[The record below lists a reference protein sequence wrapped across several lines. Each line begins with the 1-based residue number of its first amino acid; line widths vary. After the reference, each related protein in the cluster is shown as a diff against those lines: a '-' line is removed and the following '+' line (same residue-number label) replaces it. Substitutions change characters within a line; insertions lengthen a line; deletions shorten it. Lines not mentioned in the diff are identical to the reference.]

1 MATAMPGDL
10 DSTAVALVAMTAT
23 GVQLALRIRDRLPAA
38 EVYVPVRH
46 RFALAYGAHGF
57 SRLKQVFPELWGR
70 YRKIVCIMATGIV
83 VRLSAPLIAG
93 KREDPAVVVVDERGR
108 FVISLLSGHLGGAN
122 RLARQVAAVVGGEAV
137 ITTASDVEG
146 RPALDLIARD
156 LGLTPE
162 NPALL
167 ARLERAVLEDE
178 PIRVVDPYQLLR
190 PALSGLEQVLWLD
203 PPPMESGPC
212 CEPAEPVA
220 AGIWVSERAAPTSG
234 DWLLLR
240 PANLVVGVGCNR
252 GTEAAEILQLII
264 QVLNTQGFSPL
275 SIRNLASI
283 DLKADES
290 GLLEAAEK
298 LQVPIEFFPREAI
311 ATVAVPNPSA
321 TVAIHAGVPSVCEAT
336 ALVSARGPNLLIPKH
351 KSRNA
356 TVAVA
361 LADWTSSASAPA
373 PATI

>member
-1 MATAMPGDL
+1 MPGDL
-10 DSTAVALVAMTAT
+10 GSSAVAVVAITAN
-23 GVQLALRIRDRLPAA
+23 GVRLALRLRDRMPAA

-57 SRLKQVFPELWGR
+57 TRLKQVFPELWGR

-83 VRLSAPLIAG
+83 VRLAAPLIAG
-93 KREDPAVVVVDERGR
+93 KREDPALVVMDERGR
-108 FVISLLSGHLGGAN
+108 FAISLLSGHLGGAN

-137 ITTASDVEG
+137 ITTASDVGG
-146 RPALDLIARD
+146 RPALDMIARE

-167 ARLERAVLEDE
+167 ARLERAILEDE

-203 PPPMESGPC
+203 QPPTEPSAIGAPVDSG
-212 CEPAEPVA
+212 AI
-220 AGIWVSERAAPTSG
+220 GIWVSERAAPAGS

-252 GTEAAEILQLII
+252 GTEAAEILQLIN
-264 QVLNTQGFSPL
+264 QVLNTAGFSPL

-283 DLKADES
+283 DLKADEP

-298 LQVPIEFFPREAI
+298 LQVPIQFYPREAI

-336 ALVSARGPNLLIPKH
+336 ALVSARSPNLLIPKH

-356 TVAVA
+356 TVAMA
-361 LADWTSSASAPA
+361 LADWTSSASAPV